1 MNEEANIKTAIEF
14 IKESKLFKS
23 GKYNLLKPLLEKV
36 LDDTITEE
44 DIKKFV
50 DSVAPLGE
58 KNSDK
63 EENLK
68 EGKQVEGY
76 IKDPVQ
82 NGEELRK
89 ITSIKEIKYIENVG
103 LIDKI
108 ESIKLDS
115 GINIFY
121 GLNASGKSS
130 LYKAICNV
138 LGYEKGTLANIN
150 VDANVNI
157 SKCCLEVEDWEGKT
171 CEIEWQNGEAKPKL
185 NVGIFDLDISLSLVK
200 DDQDNTFSLA
210 YLKQEYFQ
218 LLSEFLEKLEYQLK
232 GRESNLTCKFDLLK
246 ENLQS
251 KLPFLFEEGKELKEE
266 NIKDVEISEEEKN
279 NLKELQK
286 EYVDIQKTN
295 FEDKIKILA
304 NIITQIEEI
313 LKILGEKV
321 ETENRFVWEYAF
333 TRDYF
338 EKINNTI
345 NEYITYTKI
354 QDNQRTILL
363 KKYIPENWL
372 KSNTWKRFIES
383 SFDFIRDLSE
393 AQQKEYSEKTCP
405 YCHQIL
411 SDRAKKMIESY
422 KILQGETKQ
431 KMNDINSKLND
442 YLDKIKKVLLDLEE
456 FSKREERITEEI
468 KEFFVEKTY
477 DRDVIMAIFTRLKDT
492 LLNKNKLEYSQEDIE
507 KVKAFFEYYLDSHN
521 KVLEKKEEYE
531 GKNRNKE
538 QSIRELEIKIQPLK
552 YKNEIVENKENL
564 LRYIRL
570 SNILKN
576 TESILD
582 LIKDAKT
589 YISRLNTDFS
599 KEVSIKEFQK
609 YLDEEYENL
618 NFSKPVKYKLSTKTT
633 HGENKRVYRIGD
645 RKIREIF
652 SEGEQKQ
659 HALADFFAQSEIED
673 FKGVFIFDD
682 PVTSLDECNM
692 EYLAERI
699 IRLVSERNAQVII
712 FTHNLV
718 FLNYLL
724 ELTGEEKVKH
734 FRRESNNAI
743 FLDPS
748 AKLGTDHDLKVK
760 RKVVNER
767 IASIKQKDKNDV
779 SIDEYEIRNIYDLLS
794 GYLESFVEVEIF
806 KSVISRYRPNIRINS
821 LNKVKWNNDLISEV
835 TRLFNKT
842 SRNGSRHS
850 HPIGIQTPTLDGL
863 LKDKE
868 DIDNLVSK
876 IKKL

>member
-14 IKESKLFKS
+14 IKESKSFKS
-23 GKYNLLKPLLEKV
+23 AKYNLLKPLLEKV

-50 DSVAPLGE
+50 NSVAPLGE
-58 KNSDK
+58 KNSDT

-76 IKDPVQ
+76 INDLVQ
-82 NGEELRK
+82 NEGDLRK

-200 DDQDNTFSLA
+200 NDQDNTFSLA

-232 GRESNLTCKFDLLK
+232 GRESNLTSKFDLLK
-246 ENLQS
+246 QNLQS

-354 QDNQRTILL
+354 
-363 KKYIPENWL
+363 
-372 KSNTWKRFIES
+372 
-383 SFDFIRDLSE
+383 
-393 AQQKEYSEKTCP
+393 
-405 YCHQIL
+405 
-411 SDRAKKMIESY
+411 
-422 KILQGETKQ
+422 
-431 KMNDINSKLND
+431 
-442 YLDKIKKVLLDLEE
+442 
-456 FSKREERITEEI
+456 
-468 KEFFVEKTY
+468 
-477 DRDVIMAIFTRLKDT
+477 
-492 LLNKNKLEYSQEDIE
+492 
-507 KVKAFFEYYLDSHN
+507 
-521 KVLEKKEEYE
+521 
-531 GKNRNKE
+531 
-538 QSIRELEIKIQPLK
+538 
-552 YKNEIVENKENL
+552 
-564 LRYIRL
+564 
-570 SNILKN
+570 
-576 TESILD
+576 
-582 LIKDAKT
+582 
-589 YISRLNTDFS
+589 
-599 KEVSIKEFQK
+599 
-609 YLDEEYENL
+609 
-618 NFSKPVKYKLSTKTT
+618 
-633 HGENKRVYRIGD
+633 
-645 RKIREIF
+645 
-652 SEGEQKQ
+652 
-659 HALADFFAQSEIED
+659 
-673 FKGVFIFDD
+673 
-682 PVTSLDECNM
+682 
-692 EYLAERI
+692 
-699 IRLVSERNAQVII
+699 
-712 FTHNLV
+712 
-718 FLNYLL
+718 
-724 ELTGEEKVKH
+724 
-734 FRRESNNAI
+734 
-743 FLDPS
+743 
-748 AKLGTDHDLKVK
+748 
-760 RKVVNER
+760 
-767 IASIKQKDKNDV
+767 
-779 SIDEYEIRNIYDLLS
+779 
-794 GYLESFVEVEIF
+794 
-806 KSVISRYRPNIRINS
+806 
-821 LNKVKWNNDLISEV
+821 
-835 TRLFNKT
+835 
-842 SRNGSRHS
+842 
-850 HPIGIQTPTLDGL
+850 
-863 LKDKE
+863 
-868 DIDNLVSK
+868 
-876 IKKL
+876 

>member
-200 DDQDNTFSLA
+200 NDQDNTFSLA

-232 GRESNLTCKFDLLK
+232 GRESNLTSKFDLLK

-279 NLKELQK
+279 NLKGLQK

-618 NFSKPVKYKLSTKTT
+618 NFSKPAKYQLSPKTT

-645 RKIREIF
+645 RKIGEIF

-821 LNKVKWNNDLISEV
+821 LNKVKWNNDIINEV
-835 TRLFNKT
+835 IRWFNKT
-842 SRNGSRHS
+842 SRKGSRHS
-850 HPIGIQTPTLDGL
+850 QPIGIQPPTLDAL
-863 LKDKE
+863 LKDKK
-868 DIDNLVSK
+868 DIDDLVSK